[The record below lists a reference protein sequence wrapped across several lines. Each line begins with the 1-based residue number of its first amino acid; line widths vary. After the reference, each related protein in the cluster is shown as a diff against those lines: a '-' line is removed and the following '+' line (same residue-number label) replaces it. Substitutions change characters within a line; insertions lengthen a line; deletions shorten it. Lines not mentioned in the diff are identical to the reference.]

1 VSCYIKPKGA
11 LYCTLRQGA
20 IREPLFRYCEAMGR
34 VGRHS
39 RALRWLTV
47 VSMFLGVL
55 STMSYA
61 LGGAN
66 IVRMKNPA
74 LGAWFDAY
82 QFYLMEGAAT
92 ALGLLVAI
100 GLARRLI
107 NQPENRARCTVWS
120 GILAVLAFS
129 PLVHV
134 CATTARLGPDVLGV
148 VLEDRI
154 SSVASYQIR
163 IQLDKLL
170 IAGVYFLK
178 TACLALVAGFG
189 LVAIVVAV
197 LFVAGGAADLEAASS
212 GTRGQP

>member
-1 VSCYIKPKGA
+1 MA
-11 LYCTLRQGA
+11 
-20 IREPLFRYCEAMGR
+20 R

-39 RALRWLTV
+39 RTLRWLTV
-47 VSMFLGVL
+47 VSLFLGVL
-55 STMSYA
+55 SAISYA
-61 LGGAN
+61 VGGTN
-66 IVRMKNPA
+66 LLRMKNPA
-74 LGAWFDAY
+74 LGAWFDSY

-100 GLARRLI
+100 RLARRLI

-129 PLVHV
+129 PLAHV

-148 VLEDRI
+148 VLENRI
-154 SSVASYQIR
+154 SGVASYQSR

-170 IAGVYFLK
+170 IAEVYFLK
-178 TACLALVAGFG
+178 TACLALVAGLG

-197 LFVAGGAADLEAASS
+197 LFVAGSAADLEAAPADTP
-212 GTRGQP
+212 GEP